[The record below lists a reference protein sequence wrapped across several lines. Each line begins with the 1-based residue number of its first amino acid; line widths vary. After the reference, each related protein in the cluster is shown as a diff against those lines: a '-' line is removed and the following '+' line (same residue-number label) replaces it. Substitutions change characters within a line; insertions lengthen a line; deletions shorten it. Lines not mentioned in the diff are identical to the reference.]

1 MAFVLDL
8 WCGTKSATKIWADMG
23 HTVVSVDF
31 DATFEPTICRDI
43 AQVQPHE
50 LLDLTDGEGFLFG
63 WASPQC
69 TIYSLMNMRW
79 NTHFIDGEP
88 ATHEAVAQNYRVE
101 YTIRLLNK
109 LCKYWVLENPRAML
123 RTQPFM
129 RELPRET
136 VSYCR
141 YGDSRMKPTDLW
153 GRFPRG
159 WVPRPMCRRGHP
171 DHTPAP
177 RGSTGGTQGMNSVDA
192 GRIPFDL
199 THEIFTAV
207 LADKG
212 VRFNLGDF
220 EKKGVNENEV

>member
-31 DATFEPTICRDI
+31 DAAFEPTICDDI
-43 AQVQPHE
+43 ANVTSRQ

-79 NTHFIDGEP
+79 NRHFISGHP
-88 ATHEAVAQNYRVE
+88 ATDEAFEQNFRVRH
-101 YTIRLLNK
+101 TIHLLAE

-129 RELPRET
+129 REWPRET

-153 GRFPRG
+153 GKFPRG

-177 RGSTGGTQGMNSVDA
+177 RGSTGGTQGMNSIDA
-192 GRIPFDL
+192 GRIPFEL

-212 VRFNLGDF
+212 VRYNLGDF
-220 EKKGVNENEV
+220 EKKE